1 MVGRIEMGAVMGRQL
16 DRLHRPA
23 LAVRQI
29 FSLEAFKE
37 TQHPRQA
44 LLVIVVLYDGMDAW
58 RIGRHVVLQR
68 HGNVDQFSRHGAS
81 SVIFVFSAVVGPLH
95 PSDAVLITY
104 DFGLEERSW
113 RGSPFFWQLLL
124 AVVFFFSGAV
134 LPSEFIA

>member
-1 MVGRIEMGAVMGRQL
+1 MIMVGRIGMGAVMGRQL

-29 FSLEAFKE
+29 FSPEAFKD

-44 LLVIVVLYDGMDAW
+44 LLVIAVLNEGMNAR

-68 HGNVDQFSRHGAS
+68 HGNVDQLSRHGAS
-81 SVIFVFSAVVGPLH
+81 SVILVISAVVVPL
-95 PSDAVLITY
+95 PPFDAVLITY

-113 RGSPFFWQLLL
+113 QGALVSRRLFLRVVSSL
-124 AVVFFFSGAV
+124 AGT
-134 LPSEFIA
+134 

>member
-1 MVGRIEMGAVMGRQL
+1 MVGRVEMGAVMGRQL

-29 FSLEAFKE
+29 FSLEACKE

-44 LLVIVVLYDGMDAW
+44 LLVIAVLNDGMDAR

-68 HGNVDQFSRHGAS
+68 HGNVDQLSRHGAS
-81 SVIFVFSAVVGPLH
+81 SVIFVSAVVEPLH
-95 PSDAVLITY
+95 PFDAVLITY

-113 RGSPFFWQLLL
+113 QWSNLSRQLLL
-124 AVVFFFSGAV
+124 PF
-134 LPSEFIA
+134 